1 MELKEETKIEYD
13 ESTGLPKLRDG
24 LFWKISDTESGYI
37 NISVVEEST
46 YSQYSF
52 LGIEWGSVTRYD
64 TYEGLYGYLRE
75 TEMSDADI
83 KLKAE
88 ELYRQLSTLDS
99 RKKRAAS
106 LAGIYPPKNL
116 NQL

>member
-1 MELKEETKIEYD
+1 VELNEIEYD
-13 ESTGLPKLRDG
+13 EATGLPKLRDG
-24 LFWKISDTESGYI
+24 LFWKISDDKSGYI
-37 NISVVEEST
+37 SISVVVEST

-52 LGIEWGSVTRYD
+52 LGIKWGSVTRYD

-88 ELYRQLSTLDS
+88 DLYLQLSTLDS